1 MSNFT
6 QIKQKGNE
14 IVLRRDFNWFRKE
27 NSIDPGLIFEN
38 TNQWELKYL
47 LIDNLRPNDFLHKFK
62 QTLKLQLS
70 PTL

>member
-14 IVLRRDFNWFRKE
+14 FVLRRDFNWFRKE
-27 NSIDPGLIFEN
+27 NSIDPELIFKN
-38 TNQWELKYL
+38 TNQWALRYL
-47 LIDNLRPNDFLHKFK
+47 LIDNLRPHDFLDKFK
-62 QTLKLQLS
+62 QTLKSQLS